1 MRVFGFVLILCV
13 GLFTVESHAAEQRFV
28 SIGTG
33 GLTGVYY
40 PAGGAIC
47 RFLNKDRSGHG
58 VRCLVEATGGSL
70 DNLAGLESGEL
81 AFGIVQSDVQAN
93 AYLGQARW
101 KDTAFRTLRAVFS
114 IHAEPVTML
123 AREGSNIHGL
133 GDLTGK
139 KVNIGNPGSGQYAT
153 WEIMESEG
161 LVARK
166 ELAEVTELKSSAVGQ
181 ALCDGRIDSY
191 FWLVGHPSALTQETI
206 SSCDA
211 RLVPIAGEAVDNLL
225 LKYPYYR
232 KAKIPAGMYNN
243 EDDINTFGVGA
254 IVVTTDNIP
263 EDVVYTVVKTVFENI
278 DNFRRLHPAFGQ
290 LDEQEMIRD
299 SLIAPLHP
307 GALKYYMERGWL

>member
-1 MRVFGFVLILCV
+1 MSKIGIILFVSLSIIAAECR
-13 GLFTVESHAAEQRFV
+13 AAEQRFV

-47 RFLNKDRSGHG
+47 RLVNRLRSGHG
-58 VRCLVEATGGSL
+58 VRCLVEATGGSV
-70 DNLAGLESGEL
+70 DNLSGLASGEL

-93 AYLGQARW
+93 AYLGRARW
-101 KDTAFRTLRAVFS
+101 QGAAFQSLRAVFS

-123 AREGSNIHGL
+123 ARKDANIHGL
-133 GDLTGK
+133 SDLAGK
-139 KVNIGNPGSGQYAT
+139 RVNIGNPGSGQLAT

-161 LVARK
+161 LVSRK
-166 ELAEVTELKSSAVGQ
+166 KLATATELKSSEVGQ
-181 ALCDGRIDSY
+181 ALCGGSIDSY

-211 RLVPIAGEAVDNLL
+211 QLVSIAGSPIDNLL
-225 LKYPYYR
+225 SKYPYYR

-243 EDDINTFGVGA
+243 AEDIETFGVGA
-254 IVVTTDNIP
+254 IFVTTADMP
-263 EDVVYTVVKTVFENI
+263 EEAVYTVVKAVFEGI
-278 DNFRRLHPAFGQ
+278 DDFRKLHPAFAL

-307 GALKYYMERGWL
+307 GAVKYYKERGWQ